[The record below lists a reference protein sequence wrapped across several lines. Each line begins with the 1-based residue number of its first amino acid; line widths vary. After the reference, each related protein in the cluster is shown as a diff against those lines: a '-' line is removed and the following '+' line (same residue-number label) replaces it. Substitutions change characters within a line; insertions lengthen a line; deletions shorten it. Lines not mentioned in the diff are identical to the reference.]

1 MADWVAKRFWKETSV
16 HACDGGFC
24 VRLDGRDV
32 KTPAKSPLVVPTQT
46 LADKIAAEWDAQIEK
61 IDPATMPYTRS
72 ANAAIDK
79 VSVQFDEVSELI
91 AAYGA
96 TDNLCYRA
104 TTPVELIARQAE
116 TWDPILAWAAET
128 FDTPLNVGAGVMH
141 IAQPEDSVARLR
153 DLTRALDPFALT
165 AFHDLVSMTGSLVL
179 GLAVLHN
186 YADVDTLWHAS
197 RVDEQWQEDQW
208 GEDDEAT
215 EVANLKRES
224 FLHAANF
231 YLESKS

>member
-32 KTPAKSPLVVPTQT
+32 KTPAKAPLVVPTRA
-46 LADKIAAEWDAQIEK
+46 LADMIAVEWDAQVEA

-79 VSVQFDEVSELI
+79 VSVQFDEVAELI

-104 TTPVELIARQAE
+104 TTPVELIARQAS

-128 FDTPLNVGAGVMH
+128 FDAPLNVGAGVMH
-141 IAQPEDSVARLR
+141 IAQPDQSVTRFR
-153 DLTRALDPFALT
+153 DLTRALDPFELT

-179 GLAVLHN
+179 GLAVLHG
-186 YADVDTLWHAS
+186 YDDADTLWHAS

-215 EVANLKRES
+215 EVAKHKRDS
-224 FLHAANF
+224 FLHACAF
-231 YLESKS
+231 YTASKS

>member
-16 HACDGGFC
+16 HECDGGYC

-32 KTPAKSPLVVPTQT
+32 KTPAKAPLIVPTRVM
-46 LADKIAAEWDAQIEK
+46 ADRIAAEWDAQDEK
-61 IDPATMPYTRS
+61 IDPASMPYTRS

-79 VSVQFDEVSELI
+79 VSVQFDEVAELI
-91 AAYGA
+91 AAYGG
-96 TDNLCYRA
+96 TDNMCYRA
-104 TTPVELIARQAE
+104 TTPVELIARQE
-116 TWDPILAWAAET
+116 TAWDPILAWAADT
-128 FDTPLNVGAGVMH
+128 FDAPLNVGAGVMH
-141 IAQPEDSVARLR
+141 IAQPDESVARLTE
-153 DLTRALDPFALT
+153 LTCALDPFELT

-179 GLAVLHN
+179 GLAVLHG
-186 YADVDTLWHAS
+186 YADVDVLWHAS

-224 FLHAANF
+224 FLHAADF
-231 YLESKS
+231 YLVSQG